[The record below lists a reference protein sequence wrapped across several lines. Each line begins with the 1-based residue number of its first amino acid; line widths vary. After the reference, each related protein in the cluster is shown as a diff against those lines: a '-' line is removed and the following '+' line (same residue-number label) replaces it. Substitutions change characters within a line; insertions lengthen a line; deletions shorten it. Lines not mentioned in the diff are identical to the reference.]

1 MCVGKKAA
9 FLGENVMSKKRE
21 HMLAMRC
28 GGQGWISQKVDG
40 YYLRCFN
47 TEIGFLYSGGWK
59 MLFMFFVCQL
69 KYCHY
74 LAPGPFKYC
83 VIKGGYRGK
92 SSNITLLKICL
103 SW

>member
-59 MLFMFFVCQL
+59 MLFMVFVCQL
-69 KYCHY
+69 NYCYY
-74 LAPGPFKYC
+74 LVPGPFKYC
-83 VIKGGYRGK
+83 TA
-92 SSNITLLKICL
+92 N
-103 SW
+103 

>member
-40 YYLRCFN
+40 YYLKCFN

-59 MLFMFFVCQL
+59 MLFMFFMYSDVLLQGC
-69 KYCHY
+69 
-74 LAPGPFKYC
+74 GVFF
-83 VIKGGYRGK
+83 YR
-92 SSNITLLKICL
+92 KIP
-103 SW
+103 

>member
-1 MCVGKKAA
+1 MCVGKKTA

-40 YYLRCFN
+40 YYLICFN

-59 MLFMFFVCQL
+59 MLFMFLCQL

-74 LAPGPFKYC
+74 DGTVQVLHSG
-83 VIKGGYRGK
+83 VRGDTGGNPR
-92 SSNITLLKICL
+92 I
-103 SW
+103 

>member
-59 MLFMFFVCQL
+59 MLFMFFMST
-69 KYCHY
+69 
-74 LAPGPFKYC
+74 
-83 VIKGGYRGK
+83 R
-92 SSNITLLKICL
+92 LLLLFSTRTVQIL
-103 SW
+103 RN